1 LSQPGPF
8 AGAVVLWLDG
18 LGQSAIAPHGCQHAD
33 LSRITLVADSRRK
46 VPIRMEEHQMVAV
59 KTLGLGI
66 AVLVSLLT
74 LDVAGPPAFGAA
86 TKPKPTTHATTQT
99 ASSASSTSSHRVG
112 GTARTTFARPSR
124 ATNTQQ
130 VHQDE
135 RQFSRDTKQVT
146 SLKSGKSL
154 NSAQKGELK
163 RDLEQENQIKKT
175 DPLAAR
181 TVLQKTNSGTAGGQ
195 NGTGGTNSGNATTN
209 NSGTN
214 NGAVNKVVRQT
225 GTSGNTGTTTSSGNT
240 GTQSG
245 TNGATTK
252 TPYQQ
257 YAACRDNSSAAGC
270 GAVRRSYKDYEN
282 CKRNSSAQG
291 CGGPVP
297 SNMTFDQFE
306 CRKNPAGCGSTPGNP
321 PTNPVLTT
329 NSNNP
334 GTQNGNNGTQTG
346 NNGTQNGNKGTQIGN
361 NGTQNGNNGTQNGNN
376 GKQTGNNGTQNGNNG
391 TQIGNNGATTTTP
404 LKNGPVS
411 PVHSPVNQP
420 TKGPVILIAN
430 ISFPFI
436 AGPKRIWRD
445 GGWRSFLPF
454 AGLDAVADGG
464 AYYYPSAYVS
474 TGRSYCSGLTPDGCH
489 LNWQLVGFEGGGSAF
504 QCVQF
509 CPRPG
514 QPPPQHFVALKPPPA
529 PSGRCEVAIF
539 ADPAFGGASSPST
552 TDQPSLGEVGW
563 KDQISSLQIKAGVW
577 DFFGGD
583 QFQGESMR
591 LQPGQ
596 YPQLS
601 PEFTKHIGSFMCVQ
615 GT

>member
-1 LSQPGPF
+1 
-8 AGAVVLWLDG
+8 
-18 LGQSAIAPHGCQHAD
+18 
-33 LSRITLVADSRRK
+33 
-46 VPIRMEEHQMVAV
+46 MVTTKA
-59 KTLGLGI
+59 LALGI
-66 AVLVSLLT
+66 ACVVGLLT
-74 LDVAGPPAFGAA
+74 LDGAGPSAFAA
-86 TKPKPTTHATTQT
+86 CNSRCQAAKAAASGRATTASQHATTT
-99 ASSASSTSSHRVG
+99 RTSTVGNVQPHVG
-112 GTARTTFARPSR
+112 GTARTTFAKPSR
-124 ATNTQQ
+124 DTNTQQ

-135 RQFSRDTKQVT
+135 RQLNRDTKQVKQ
-146 SLKSGKSL
+146 LESGGKL
-154 NSAQKGELK
+154 NSAQKGHLK
-163 RDLEQENQIKKT
+163 QDLQQEKQIEKT

-195 NGTGGTNSGNATTN
+195 NGTGGTNSGKATTN

-245 TNGATTK
+245 TGGATTK

-257 YAACRDNSSAAGC
+257 YAACRDNSFTGAGC
-270 GAVRRSYKDYEN
+270 GPVRKSYKDYEL

-297 SNMTFDQFE
+297 RNMTFDQFE
-306 CRKNPAGCGSTPGNP
+306 CRKNPAGCDSTPGNP

-334 GTQNGNNGTQTG
+334 GTQNGNTGTQTGNNGTQTGNNGTQTGTGNNGTQTGNNGTQTG
-346 NNGTQNGNKGTQIGN
+346 NNGTQNGNNGTQIGNNGTQNGN

-376 GKQTGNNGTQNGNNG
+376 GKQTGNNGPTN
-391 TQIGNNGATTTTP
+391 TTP
-404 LKNGPVS
+404 LKKGPGS
-411 PVHSPVNQP
+411 PVHNPVNQP

-430 ISFPFI
+430 LSFPFV

-454 AGLDAVADGG
+454 AALDAVADGG

-474 TGRSYCSGLTPDGCH
+474 TGRRYCSGLTPDGCH

-514 QPPPQHFVALKPPPA
+514 QPPPQHFVALKPPPP

-539 ADPAFGGASSPST
+539 ADPAFGGASTPSI

-563 KDQISSLQIKAGVW
+563 KDQISSVQIKAGVW
-577 DFFGGD
+577 DFFADD